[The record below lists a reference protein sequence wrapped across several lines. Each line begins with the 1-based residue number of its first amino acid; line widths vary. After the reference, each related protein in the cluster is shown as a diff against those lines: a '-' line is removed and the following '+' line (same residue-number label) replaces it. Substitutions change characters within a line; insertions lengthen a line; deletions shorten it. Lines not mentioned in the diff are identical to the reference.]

1 VKIVTEPERK
11 VVDAEVVRNAEPHD
25 VERVKVSRVESS
37 RMFRS
42 VFEPGKDAQTGR
54 KRLRELK
61 FRLWLW
67 LVGFVALAA
76 GCFYTAADSDVVIW
90 SAFLLIAGAACA
102 LAAAFVGVMIWAL
115 RRLPLP

>member
-1 VKIVTEPERK
+1 VTEPERK
-11 VVDAEVVRNAEPHD
+11 VVDAEVVINPEPHD

-42 VFEPGKDAQTGR
+42 VFEPGKDAEVGR
-54 KRLRELK
+54 KRLRELR

-67 LVGFVALAA
+67 LVGFVALAT
-76 GCFYTAADSDVVIW
+76 GCFYTAAESSVVIW

-102 LAAAFVGVMIWAL
+102 LAATVVGFVLWAA
-115 RRLPLP
+115 RRLHLSQ